1 MKFTL
6 PLLWVQRS
14 LLTNQ
19 WVSNIK
25 EGELPAT
32 ANAEIHVPVFLN
44 ISQLFVNNSLPSST
58 TPPLIVSLIKCS
70 TIPGSR
76 YTKWLI
82 YLRISSR
89 TTIFENLVVSKHLWV
104 SIISKYITF
113 RSNMFIVIHIDLM
126 FWKRKIN
133 LSLLLHK
140 KNTAFDLVD
149 VWRTLW
155 GQCSGGSLLGRFW
168 LTPRHVC
175 LTKPNSPDQKTHRR
189 PFHSQYYILKIDNTL
204 GEPNFTYL

>member
-19 WVSNIK
+19 RVSNIT
-25 EGELPAT
+25 EGEIPAT
-32 ANAEIHVPVFLN
+32 ANKEIHVPVFLN

-58 TPPLIVSLIKCS
+58 TPPLIVWLNKCS

-82 YLRISSR
+82 YLRISGR

-104 SIISKYITF
+104 SIISKYI
-113 RSNMFIVIHIDLM
+113 NIDLM

-133 LSLLLHK
+133 LK
-140 KNTAFDLVD
+140 VCGYIKNTAFDLVD

-175 LTKPNSPDQKTHRR
+175 LTKPNSPDQKAHRR
-189 PFHSQYYILKIDNTL
+189 PFHSQYYILKIDYTL
-204 GEPNFTYL
+204 ENQTFIFY